1 MASTTI
7 KTWQMPITTVY
18 GTKESA
24 NKLGHLQ
31 STQVADMVD
40 FMVAGWWG
48 MSRNPLR
55 YESFGHQ
62 RVLCL
67 SSGVYNQGQPRGLAC
82 PSPSLF

>member
-1 MASTTI
+1 MALTTI

-40 FMVAGWWG
+40 FMNYIYGGWWG

-55 YESFGHQ
+55 YESFGHL
-62 RVLCL
+62 RV
-67 SSGVYNQGQPRGLAC
+67 VYYDYHQVSIMDG
-82 PSPSLF
+82 FV